1 MLESEVEKV
10 EMSSSGKVEM
20 SSSGKVEM
28 PSSGDSDTDEW
39 LKMEARFRD
48 EGQAYGLKGLDL
60 LKYVQDLLAQAKER
74 RQRFEERE
82 ERVRQQEAEEI
93 RLRRQHELEMY
104 KVREEIYPKS
114 VRSEGDTVERKNVGS
129 LKLEVPKFDK
139 QEVATYFEFFE
150 GIMERNGV
158 PQKDWPLFMRSA
170 VVGTKL
176 APLVDDFCVYKDLKQ
191 EALLAF
197 GATPSTVWKELHAA
211 RQSGTETFRQFALRV
226 TRLMAR
232 RGKLALELDSAS
244 VDEVM
249 EAIMRQLVLEAV
261 EPDVRAY
268 LLRRKKEDKS
278 FAEFVEA
285 GSAYQE
291 AYGRKPVKAQV
302 LKMEKQAEPVGT
314 AQCLKIA
321 TNDHERVLASMTMDE
336 RQVYMTKHSLCFNC
350 LRNGH

>member
-1 MLESEVEKV
+1 MSESEVQKV
-10 EMSSSGKVEM
+10 DMS
-20 SSSGKVEM
+20 
-28 PSSGDSDTDEW
+28 SSGDSDTDEW

-82 ERVRQQEAEEI
+82 EHVRQQEAEEI

-114 VRSEGDTVERKNVGS
+114 VRSEGDTVEGKNVGS

-139 QEVATYFEFFE
+139 QEVATYFEFFD

-170 VVGTKL
+170 VVSTKL
-176 APLVDDFCVYKDLKQ
+176 APLVDDFCVYNDLKQ

-197 GATPSTVWKELHAA
+197 GATPSTVSKELHAA

-232 RGKLALELDSAS
+232 WGKLALSR
-244 VDEVM
+244 
-249 EAIMRQLVLEAV
+249 I
-261 EPDVRAY
+261 VRPWT
-268 LLRRKKEDKS
+268 R
-278 FAEFVEA
+278 
-285 GSAYQE
+285 
-291 AYGRKPVKAQV
+291 
-302 LKMEKQAEPVGT
+302 
-314 AQCLKIA
+314 
-321 TNDHERVLASMTMDE
+321 
-336 RQVYMTKHSLCFNC
+336 
-350 LRNGH
+350 